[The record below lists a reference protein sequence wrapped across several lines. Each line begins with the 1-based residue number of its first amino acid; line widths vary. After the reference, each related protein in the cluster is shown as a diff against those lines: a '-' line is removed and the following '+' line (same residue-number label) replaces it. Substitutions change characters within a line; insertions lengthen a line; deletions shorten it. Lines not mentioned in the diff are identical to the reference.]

1 MSICTLTEAA
11 KQQIDTICRENN
23 AIGVT
28 LNMKGGGC
36 AGFEYDWGTISDARD
51 INKGDELITTE
62 QGNNFIIGSHSIM
75 FMVGTVVDYKKYI
88 MGSMFD
94 ISNPHE
100 KSSCGCGVSV
110 NFDMDKL
117 AIPLE
122 MEQ

>member
-1 MSICTLTEAA
+1 MSICTLTDAA
-11 KQQIDTICRENN
+11 KQQIDTICKENN
-23 AIGVT
+23 VFGVT

-36 AGFEYDWGTISDARD
+36 AGFEYDWGTINDAND
-51 INKGDELITTE
+51 IEEGSELIVTE
-62 QGNNFIIGSHSIM
+62 RGNNFIIGQHSIM
-75 FMVGTVVDYKKYI
+75 FMIGTVVDYKKDI

-94 ISNPHE
+94 IQNPNAQ
-100 KSSCGCGVSV
+100 SSCGCGVSV

>member
-1 MSICTLTEAA
+1 MNICTLTEAA
-11 KQQIDTICRENN
+11 IAQIDTICKENN
-23 AIGVT
+23 VIAVT

-36 AGFEYDWGTISDARD
+36 AGFEYDWGTLNNAQD
-51 INKGDELITTE
+51 IEDGSEILGTPK
-62 QGNNFIIGSHSIM
+62 GNNFIIGPHSIM
-75 FMVGTVVDYKKYI
+75 FMVGTVVDYKKDI

-94 ISNPHE
+94 ISNPNAQ
-100 KSSCGCGVSV
+100 SSCGCGVSV

>member
-36 AGFEYDWGTISDARD
+36 AGFEYDWGTISDTSD

-75 FMVGTVVDYKKYI
+75 FMVGTVVDYKKDI

-94 ISNPHE
+94 ISNPNAQ
-100 KSSCGCGVSV
+100 SSCGCGVSV